1 MSLRISFSLCLS
13 SRAAVLDISF
23 RLRIKDESRRGAGKN
38 RNRVSAANKPLWVC
52 WRPLQ
57 GLDLRKLVLS
67 CARGKWRR
75 CSVYVCW
82 SAAGAQ
88 SKQKVGRPRPSRTA
102 VVGLVSVPA
111 GVTPCRWIFIF
122 KKMIFLFNLLAFFSH
137 NRPIHVKQL
146 QHSRLHLHLTCCRTI
161 GDASRRL
168 ANATLLIF
176 TVEQDRK
183 SFSFHYVSHGENF
196 QSKSTL
202 LNTLKPFIQR
212 SEEGKN
218 AI

>member
-1 MSLRISFSLCLS
+1 MEWLKKKTKKNSLRVEVYFENISVYIHDCTNFSCISQLRCEGAGKKKKKFMSLRISFSLCLS
-13 SRAAVLDISF
+13 SRAAILDISF

-75 CSVYVCW
+75 CSASVCW

-88 SKQKVGRPRPSRTA
+88 SKQKAGRPRPSRTA

-111 GVTPCRWIFIF
+111 GVTPCRWIFI
-122 KKMIFLFNLLAFFSH
+122 
-137 NRPIHVKQL
+137 
-146 QHSRLHLHLTCCRTI
+146 
-161 GDASRRL
+161 
-168 ANATLLIF
+168 
-176 TVEQDRK
+176 
-183 SFSFHYVSHGENF
+183 
-196 QSKSTL
+196 
-202 LNTLKPFIQR
+202 
-212 SEEGKN
+212 
-218 AI
+218 